1 MAMGPKIDSHLVLAD
16 GGRTVKVVGPT
27 GDWDRYAVSATFKV
41 VVAQIQGESI
51 VLAVGRSD
59 APYTPDKSWWDADA
73 KVRSADENVKFVE
86 GWASAWAIASVK
98 MRDDSYEPYAWSV
111 DTRLLDPSRSQAPP
125 DYPPPWPLP

>member
-59 APYTPDKSWWDADA
+59 APYTPDKSSWDADA

-98 MRDDSYEPYAWSV
+98 MRDNSYEPYAWSV
-111 DTRLLDPSRSQAPP
+111 DTRLLDVSRSPAPP

>member
-41 VVAQIQGESI
+41 VVAQIQGPNI
-51 VLAVGRSD
+51 VLAVGHSD

-73 KVRSADENVKFVE
+73 KVKSADENVKFVA
-86 GWASAWAIASVK
+86 GWASAWAIASVET
-98 MRDDSYEPYAWSV
+98 RDNRYEPYAWSV
-111 DTRLLDPSRSQAPP
+111 DTRLLDAASHAPP
-125 DYPPPWPLP
+125 DYPGPPWPAP

>member
-41 VVAQIQGESI
+41 VVAQIQGANI
-51 VLAVGRSD
+51 VLATGRSG
-59 APYTPDKSWWDADA
+59 APYTPAQTWWDADA
-73 KVRSADENVKFVE
+73 KVRSTDQSVKFVA

-98 MRDDSYEPYAWSV
+98 RLDNEYEPYAWSV
-111 DTRLLDPSRSQAPP
+111 DTRLLDLSQSPAPP
-125 DYPPPWPLP
+125 NYPWP

>member
-41 VVAQIQGESI
+41 VIAQIQGENI
-51 VLAVGRSD
+51 VLAIGHSD
-59 APYTPDKSWWDADA
+59 EPYTPDKTWWDADA
-73 KVRSADENVKFVE
+73 KVKSADESVKFVE

-98 MRDDSYEPYAWSV
+98 MRDNSYEPFAWSV
-111 DTRLLDPSRSQAPP
+111 DTRLLDLSRSQEPP